1 MRTYERGK
9 LSYQRQKLLED
20 VFGKN
25 YDYYLDEKWDGGMDI
40 EISSDDDS
48 RYYRKNGGQTAA
60 SLHIEYAGG
69 MSYFALRLLRV
80 GAFFPELGEEHEDEF
95 EDNFDCS
102 KKELDDELCDY
113 VSDVSSEDGA
123 GREDAFEYTETEF
136 VWWDYD
142 SEIVYIDITDDEGG
156 FVSKGNIPSLDE
168 INKVIKKMKKILDSH
183 KKK

>member
-1 MRTYERGK
+1 MCGK
-9 LSYQRQKLLED
+9 LSQQRQKLLEE

-40 EISSDDDS
+40 EISYDDDN
-48 RYYRKNGGQTAA
+48 RYWTAA

-69 MSYFALRLLRV
+69 MSWFGLDLLRV
-80 GAFFPELGEEHEDEF
+80 GTLFPELGEEQADKF
-95 EDNFDCS
+95 EDNFNCS
-102 KKELDDELCDY
+102 KEELDDELRDY

-123 GREDAFEYTETEF
+123 GREDAFEYTETEL
-136 VWWDYD
+136 
-142 SEIVYIDITDDEGG
+142 EILDDCLLYIDITDDDGG
-156 FVSKGNIPSLDE
+156 SLRKGNIPSLDE

>member
-1 MRTYERGK
+1 MGGK
-9 LSYQRQKLLED
+9 LSQQRQKLLEE

-25 YDYYLDEKWDGGMDI
+25 YEYYLDEKWDGGMDI
-40 EISSDDDS
+40 EISYDDDN
-48 RYYRKNGGQTAA
+48 RYWTAA

-69 MSYFALRLLRV
+69 MSWFGLDLLRV
-80 GAFFPELGEEHEDEF
+80 GTLFPELGEEHEDEF

-102 KKELDDELCDY
+102 KEELADELRDY

-136 VWWDYD
+136 MWLDLD
-142 SEIVYIDITDDEGG
+142 SDLLYIDITDDEGG
-156 FVSKGNIPSLDE
+156 SLRKGNIPSLDE